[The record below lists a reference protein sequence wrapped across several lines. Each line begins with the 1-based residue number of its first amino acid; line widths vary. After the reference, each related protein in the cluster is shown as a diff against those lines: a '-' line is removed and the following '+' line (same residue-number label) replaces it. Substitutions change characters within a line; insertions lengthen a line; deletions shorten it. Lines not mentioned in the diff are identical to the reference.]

1 MNNICFLNSTRF
13 WGGGEKIHFDYAIK
27 FRDRGYNV
35 YFAASQGNLLAE
47 KASQNKFSVF
57 HITLKNLSFLNPI
70 KYLRLIRFYRKQNID
85 AVIIS
90 ASHDTKVG
98 AIAAKVAG
106 VKKIV
111 LYRAL
116 AAPVKNRF
124 LNRYLYKRVFTHV
137 IANSLETRRTML
149 LELTSITKD
158 DVAIVYQGLDIRSI
172 DDQEINQ
179 MNFEKDQFIIGNA
192 GRLTAQ
198 KGQHYLID
206 IAKQLKSKNLNF
218 KIVIAGTG
226 ELETSLREKI
236 NNEQL
241 TNEVELIGF
250 TDDVNSF
257 MHSIDV
263 FALTSEWEGFGYVL
277 AEAMIAH
284 KPLIAFNITS
294 NPELIEEGKN
304 GFLLDFGDT
313 KAFADKLYLL
323 ANEKD
328 LRIKMGDSGRKI
340 VEKRFQLD
348 QIISDFE
355 KCIKQPTTKV
365 TT

>member
-13 WGGGEKIHFDYAIK
+13 WGGGEKIHFDYALK

-35 YFAASQGNLLAE
+35 CFAASENNLLAE
-47 KASQNKFSVF
+47 KASQSNFSIF
-57 HITLKNLSFLNPI
+57 HITLRNLSFLNPI
-70 KYLRLIRFYRKQNID
+70 KYLRLVRFYRKQNIE

-98 AIAAKVAG
+98 AIAAKMAG
-106 VKKIV
+106 VKKII

-124 LNRYLYKRVFTHV
+124 LNRYLYGKVFTHV
-137 IANSLETRRTML
+137 IANSIETRRTML

-158 DVAIVYQGLDIRSI
+158 DVAIVYQGLDIQSI
-172 DDQEINQ
+172 DAQKINP
-179 MNFEKDQFIIGNA
+179 MNFGNDKFIIGNA
-192 GRLTAQ
+192 GRLTVQ
-198 KGQHYLID
+198 KGQHQLID
-206 IAKQLKSKNLNF
+206 IAKLLKSKKINF
-218 KIVIAGTG
+218 KIVIAGAG
-226 ELETSLREKI
+226 ELESSLRERIRK
-236 NNEQL
+236 EEL
-241 TNEVELIGF
+241 TNEVELMGF

-257 MHSIDV
+257 MHSIDA

-277 AEAMIAH
+277 AEAMIAR
-284 KPLIAFNITS
+284 KPLVAFDITS

-304 GFLLDFGDT
+304 GFLVTFGDT
-313 KAFADKLYLL
+313 NAFSEKLSQL
-323 ANEKD
+323 ANDKA
-328 LRIKMGDSGRKI
+328 LGVKMGEEGRKI

-355 KCIKQPTTKV
+355 SCIKQSTTKV

>member
-1 MNNICFLNSTRF
+1 MKNICFLNSTRF

-35 YFAASQGNLLAE
+35 CFAASKSNPLAE
-47 KASQNKFSVF
+47 KASQNSFPVF
-57 HITLKNLSFLNPI
+57 HVTLKNLSFLNPI
-70 KYLRLIRFYRKQNID
+70 KYLRLIRFYKKQNID
-85 AVIIS
+85 VVIIS

-98 AIAAKVAG
+98 AIAAKMAG

-124 LNRYLYKRVFTHV
+124 LNRHLYKKVFTHV

-149 LELTSITKD
+149 LELTSISTD
-158 DVAIVYQGLDIRSI
+158 DVAIVYQGLDIQSI
-172 DDQEINQ
+172 DHQNINRLD
-179 MNFEKDQFIIGNA
+179 FGKDKFIIGNA
-192 GRLTAQ
+192 GRLTRQ
-198 KGQHYLID
+198 KGQHHLID

-218 KIVIAGTG
+218 KIIIAGAG
-226 ELETSLREKI
+226 ELESTLKERI
-236 NNEQL
+236 NHEQL
-241 TNEVELIGF
+241 TNEVELMGF
-250 TDDVNSF
+250 TNDVNSF

-277 AEAMIAH
+277 AEAMIAS
-284 KPLIAFNITS
+284 KPLVAFNITS
-294 NPELIEEGKN
+294 NPELIQEGKN
-304 GFLLDFGDT
+304 GFLPTYGDT
-313 KAFADKLYLL
+313 KAFSDQLLLL
-323 ANEKD
+323 ANDKE
-328 LRIKMGDSGRKI
+328 LRMKMGISGREI